1 MTRLGLRRPT
11 PSIAVSLTAL
21 VIAMGGTSY
30 AVTKLPSNSV
40 GTKQLK
46 RNAVATADIKANAIN
61 SSKVKDRSLT
71 GRDIAMASLGQ
82 VPLAARAA
90 LADRAATVD
99 RAALAG
105 GLDRVVYRVATVAIA
120 PAPSP
125 TESATGVATARC
137 DAGQLVVGGGV
148 KLDENMSVVDAYPEG
163 AAAWTVHAHNDD
175 PLAPHNFTTYAICIT
190 ATTPG

>member
-1 MTRLGLRRPT
+1 MSRLGLRRPT
-11 PSIAVSLTAL
+11 PAMAVSITAL

-46 RNAVATADIKANAIN
+46 RNAVATADIKARAIN
-61 SSKVKDRSLT
+61 SSKVKDGSLK
-71 GRDIAMASLGQ
+71 GVDIDEASLGQ

-90 LADRAATVD
+90 LADRATTVD
-99 RAALAG
+99 LAALAG
-105 GLDRVVYRVATVAIA
+105 GLDRVVYRVATVTVA
-120 PAPSP
+120 PASP
-125 TESATGVATARC
+125 TESTTGVATARC

-148 KLDENMSVVDAYPEG
+148 KLEENMSVVDAYPDG
-163 AAAWTVHAHNDD
+163 AAAWTAHAHNDD
-175 PLAPHNFTTYAICIT
+175 NLAAHSFTTYAICIT

>member
-1 MTRLGLRRPT
+1 M
-11 PSIAVSLTAL
+11 AVSLTAL

-30 AVTKLPSNSV
+30 AVAKLPSNSV

-46 RNAVATADIKANAIN
+46 RNAVATADIKAGAVN
-61 SSKVKDRSLT
+61 SSKVKDGSLKGT
-71 GRDIAMASLGQ
+71 DIDDASLGQ

-90 LADRAATVD
+90 LADRATSAAAVD

-105 GLDRVVYRVATVAIA
+105 GLDRVVYRVATVTIA

-148 KLDENMSVVDAYPEG
+148 KLEENMSVVDAYPDG

-175 PLAPHNFTTYAICIT
+175 PLATHSFTTYAICIT

>member
-1 MTRLGLRRPT
+1 MSRLGLRRPT
-11 PSIAVSLTAL
+11 PAMAVSLTAL

-46 RNAVATADIKANAIN
+46 RNAVATADIKARAIN
-61 SSKVKDRSLT
+61 SSKVKDGSLK
-71 GRDIAMASLGQ
+71 GVDIDEASLGQ

-90 LADRAATVD
+90 LADRATTVD
-99 RAALAG
+99 LAALAG
-105 GLDRVVYRVATVAIA
+105 GLDRVVYRVATVTVA
-120 PAPSP
+120 PASP
-125 TESATGVATARC
+125 TESTTGVATARC

-148 KLDENMSVVDAYPEG
+148 KLEENMSVVDTYPDG

-175 PLAPHNFTTYAICIT
+175 PLAAHSFTTYAICIT